1 MKKSVVLTSL
11 PAFFGNSNTV
21 FSDVKTTEQLFSTQ
35 IAPTVL
41 QVLDRKLKDA
51 EMKGNPIKVFKH

>member
-11 PAFFGNSNTV
+11 PAFFGNSNAV
-21 FSDVKTTEQLFSTQ
+21 FSDVKMTKPLFSTQ

-41 QVLDRKLKDA
+41 QVLDSQLKDA
-51 EMKGNPIKVFKH
+51 EMKGKAIKVFKN